1 MEVDNYLEN
10 KLQILGKLTASLI
23 HEIRNPLSAVK
34 LSVEYLQMIQNDLP
48 EDVRESIQICSD
60 ATQRIH
66 SLVENLS
73 AFTRK
78 HPNKD
83 SACSVSDVTN
93 VAINILIATA
103 NSKNISVKVNLDDS
117 LPLVFFDRN
126 KLLQVF
132 LNLMTN
138 AMDACEN
145 GGSIGIKTY
154 RKEDSPGFFWEI
166 EDTGVGI
173 SEEDK
178 NKILNDFYTSKTK
191 GTGLGLS
198 VCQSI
203 LNDFECALSF
213 ESTLGVGSKFIIH
226 LNENLTQG
234 NYEA

>member
-1 MEVDNYLEN
+1 
-10 KLQILGKLTASLI
+10 
-23 HEIRNPLSAVK
+23 
-34 LSVEYLQMIQNDLP
+34 MIQNDLP
-48 EDVRESIQICSD
+48 EDVKESIQVCSD

-78 HPNKD
+78 HHNKD
-83 SACSVSDVTN
+83 TANSVSDVTN
-93 VAINILIATA
+93 VAINILISAA
-103 NSKNISVKVNLDDS
+103 NSKGVSIDKHLDDS
-117 LPLVFFDRN
+117 LPAIFFDRN
-126 KLLQVF
+126 KLLQVL

-138 AMDACEN
+138 ALDACDK
-145 GGSIGIKTY
+145 GCAIIIKTY
-154 RKEDSPGFFWEI
+154 RKDNCTGFFWEI
-166 EDTGVGI
+166 EDTGEGI
-173 SEEDK
+173 SDEDK

-213 ESTLGVGSKFIIH
+213 ESTLGVGSKFVIH
-226 LNENLTQG
+226 INENLTQG